1 MSKTIDLA
9 AMKFTSRMKHL
20 RQASPHTV
28 RTSMERAK
36 QLYDQA
42 IILEAWQNY
51 DEALNCA
58 REALRELNGADAVDE
73 TSAVRLMIAA
83 LESKI
88 TRESADRTDHSY
100 RSARIG
106 SIRLARNAGT

>member
-9 AMKFTSRMKHL
+9 AMKFTSRLKHL

-42 IILEAWQNY
+42 IILEAWENY
-51 DEALNCA
+51 DEALKCA
-58 REALRELNGADAVDE
+58 REALRELHGTDAAGE

-83 LESKI
+83 LEAKV
-88 TRESADRTDHSY
+88 
-100 RSARIG
+100 ARA
-106 SIRLARNAGT
+106 S